1 VDKSSTGEKMGNSVC
16 LSNKYRGAFVGNPVC
31 GQVKYRGE
39 TEKFCL
45 WLSVVQ
51 VSEWE
56 LLLVAKCSI
65 REKQKFCLWV
75 SVVQGSD

>member
-1 VDKSSTGEKMGNSVC
+1 MDKSSTGEKMGNSVC

-51 VSEWE
+51 VSE
-56 LLLVAKCSI
+56 
-65 REKQKFCLWV
+65 
-75 SVVQGSD
+75 